1 MTFSL
6 VKYPN
11 ANAVEATWL
20 DDEGKQIHCQAYAD
34 VQLDMIRADVAR
46 LGGDLAEHEAMLAEV
61 EAAIV
66 PYVAPEPTPL
76 EKLQRLDAENALTQR
91 NLRETV
97 MLMAEAFKQV
107 TNGAVDLSAI
117 PGVAKVYEVEAQA
130 AVLRA
135 QL

>member
-1 MTFSL
+1 MPYFKNQKEQL
-6 VKYPN
+6 YWLD
-11 ANAVEATWL
+11 ANDDPATWL
-20 DDEGKQIHCQAYAD
+20 PAGCVPITEAEAEALRPVPQPPTVAQ
-34 VQLDMIRADVAR
+34 QLDA
-46 LGGDLAEHEAMLAEV
+46 
-61 EAAIV
+61 
-66 PYVAPEPTPL
+66 
-76 EKLQRLDAENALTQR
+76 LDAANALTQR

-107 TNGAVDLSAI
+107 TGGAVDMSTI